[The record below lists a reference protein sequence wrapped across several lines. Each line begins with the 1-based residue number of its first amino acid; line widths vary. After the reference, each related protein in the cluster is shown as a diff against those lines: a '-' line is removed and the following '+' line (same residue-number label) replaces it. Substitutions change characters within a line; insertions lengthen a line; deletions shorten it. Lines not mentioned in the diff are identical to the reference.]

1 MDIQE
6 IDSWPRLVAW
16 GLEKAVYGLI
26 VLALL
31 WGIREYLQARELAIR
46 DIYQATVADVFAQ
59 TTSSSRRCSSRR
71 AAESRRIDGG
81 RRGA

>member
-6 IDSWPRLVAW
+6 IDSWPRL
-16 GLEKAVYGLI
+16 
-26 VLALL
+26 LALL

-59 TTSSSRRCSSRR
+59 NNLLVEALLEPPSCR
-71 AAESRRIDGG
+71 EPKD
-81 RRGA
+81 

>member
-16 GLEKAVYGLI
+16 GLEKAGYGLI

-59 TTSSSRRCSSRR
+59 NNLLVEALFEPPSCR
-71 AAESRRIDGG
+71 EPKD
-81 RRGA
+81 